1 MVATLLLAP
10 LAAPR
15 RTTYVQLLG
24 AEREDLAPFGGARPR
39 PSRPAGGAG
48 TPRAARPA
56 VAPPPPESTAV
67 AATPAPGRG
76 EVVMPWFVAG
86 PQPGDG
92 RLWVSP
98 RPALPA
104 AIAERLYGD
113 TTGRDQVV
121 VARLR
126 AMVDSLNEFIDAE
139 QRAHRIPSWTTD
151 VAGTKFGIDSQ
162 FIHVAGI
169 KIPTA
174 LLALLPITLPE
185 GNYGEQQRARQLQ
198 EMREDIYYSAQR
210 TATMEEFRR
219 YVRELRARREAERE
233 LERRRRERQRDT
245 VRAVP

>member
-1 MVATLLLAP
+1 MLLLAP

-15 RTTYVQLLG
+15 RITYVQLTD
-24 AEREDLAPFGGARPR
+24 AQREDITPFGGARPR
-39 PSRPAGGAG
+39 AARPAGGAG
-48 TPRAARPA
+48 APRAARP
-56 VAPPPPESTAV
+56 VVPPPLPESTV
-67 AATPAPGRG
+67 VVATPAPGPAPAL
-76 EVVMPWFVAG
+76 MPPFVTG

-104 AIAERLYGD
+104 AVAERLYGD
-113 TTGRDQVV
+113 TTGRDEVA

-126 AMVDSLNEFIDAE
+126 AMVDSLNEIIDVE
-139 QRAHRIPSWTTD
+139 QRSNRIPSWTTD

-169 KIPTA
+169 KIPTT

-185 GNYGEQQRARQLQ
+185 GNYGEQVRARQLQ

-210 TATMEEFRR
+210 AATLEEFRR
-219 YVRELRARREAERE
+219 YVRELRARNEAERE
-233 LERRRRERQRDT
+233 LERRRREQQRDT